1 MKKCSRCGTDLSNGQ
16 LVCPHC
22 GKRQRLPRT
31 VRCRN
36 CGAPNKSTHTVCSTC
51 GEPLRRDWTRPLG
64 VGLAVLVAVAIIVV
78 VAPPLWRGFKSFQP
92 AAVVNT
98 VQAVVSEVP
107 VLVQVPTLT
116 PSLTPSITPTPS
128 RTPTQTPTP
137 SQTPAPS
144 LTPTQ
149 TSTPTPTHTPTPTP
163 TPTRAWPTWTPK
175 PRETATSTPA
185 PTPTVPAAAA
195 PKLLEPADG
204 SPFNGEQAS
213 FRLSWLSSHTLEPDE
228 YYEVRVRYLQDG
240 AEVFIPYRVQQTHW
254 WVDKSLYL
262 KADQETGRTYH
273 WSVLLVLRKVAEDGS
288 VTFVPMSPVSDE
300 WSFTWQ

>member
-1 MKKCSRCGTDLSNGQ
+1 M
-16 LVCPHC
+16 
-22 GKRQRLPRT
+22 
-31 VRCRN
+31 
-36 CGAPNKSTHTVCSTC
+36 
-51 GEPLRRDWTRPLG
+51 RRDWLRLLW
-64 VGLAVLVAVAIIVV
+64 VGLALV
-78 VAPPLWRGFKSFQP
+78 VAAALIIFVGPPVWHGVQSLQP
-92 AAVVNT
+92 AGAVST

-128 RTPTQTPTP
+128 NTPTLTPTPTQTPVPSLTPTQTPTP
-137 SQTPAPS
+137 
-144 LTPTQ
+144 TPTD
-149 TSTPTPTHTPTPTP
+149 TPTSTP

-175 PRETATSTPA
+175 PSETETPTPTPA

-195 PKLLEPADG
+195 PTLMEPVEG
-204 SPFNGEQAS
+204 SPFNGPLAS
-213 FRLSWLSSHTLEPDE
+213 FRLAWLSSHTLKPDE

-262 KADQETGRTYH
+262 KADQETGRTYR
-273 WSVLLVLRKVAEDGS
+273 WSVQVVMRRIAEDGS
-288 VTFVPMSPVSDE
+288 VTFVPISPVSAE